1 MGAGAGLD
9 DLVPFPPCT
18 AVSLLSLTLSL
29 SLRPAGDHSLSIML
43 VQPVA
48 WEGPWGGDV
57 VWGPPDR
64 GGRGGAGVRRTAEP
78 FTDSLGAAVRGASR
92 TQMPETTLVLTV
104 CKGWAEEGT
113 LPAWTVATLVHILSV
128 GRKGG
133 GKGPLLLRKALL

>member
-1 MGAGAGLD
+1 MGENIPQPLPSPSQGTFFPCPPHDHCHFHPATICLGAGAGLD

-92 TQMPETTLVLTV
+92 TQREASGVPF
-104 CKGWAEEGT
+104 
-113 LPAWTVATLVHILSV
+113 
-128 GRKGG
+128 
-133 GKGPLLLRKALL
+133 LRQDEA